1 MNARQKNVAIVVVL
15 ALALVACAS
24 VAPGNDPVIVN
35 AERGLAAADVIYAES
50 MRYYF
55 SPGVG
60 ATLSKPAVTIFEA
73 VRTGFDPVYKAVQ
86 GALDTYK
93 LVKTAEANA
102 KLIAKQQE
110 MATLL
115 NPAASITPSK
125 PKPIEVP

>member
-1 MNARQKNVAIVVVL
+1 MNLVQRRLAIAVAL
-15 ALALVACAS
+15 ALTLVACAS
-24 VAPGNDPVIVN
+24 VAPGNDPVVVN

-55 SPGVG
+55 APGVG
-60 ATLSKPAVTIFEA
+60 ATLDKPAITIFEA

-93 LVKTAEANA
+93 LVKTADAKA
-102 KLIAKQQE
+102 KLVAKQQE
-110 MATLL
+110 LATLL

-125 PKPIEVP
+125 PKRIEVP